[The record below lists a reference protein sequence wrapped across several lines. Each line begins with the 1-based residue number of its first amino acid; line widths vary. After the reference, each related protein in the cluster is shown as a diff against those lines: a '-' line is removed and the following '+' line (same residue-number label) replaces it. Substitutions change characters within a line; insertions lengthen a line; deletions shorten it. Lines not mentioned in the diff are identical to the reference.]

1 MVPVL
6 DKNKKSLMPCT
17 EKRARKLLEKRR
29 AKPYWCKGIFCI
41 ILQDYTKTT
50 YKQDVCIG
58 IDPGS
63 KFNGYSIKSEAHT
76 FLKLQVKSVDTVKN
90 KIEERFM
97 LRRGRRYRKS
107 PYRKHRINRS
117 IKNKL
122 PPSTKSRWQQHLNII
137 KWMQKLYNINLVAL
151 EDIKART
158 IKNAR
163 KWNKQFS
170 PLEVGKHW
178 FSEQVKNLSLK
189 LYKYQGFET
198 YRMRQEYGFKKNT
211 DKSKKNFYT
220 HAMDAWCLAN
230 EVIGGH
236 TNIDNERTLYLKPLM
251 FHRRKLHEILPKKN
265 GFRRNY
271 GGTMSLGL
279 KRGTLVDHPKYRL
292 SYIGGTNGK
301 RISLHNS
308 NTGKRL
314 CHNSKI
320 NDIKILTRII
330 YLKELSHE

>member
-6 DKNKKSLMPCT
+6 DKNKKPLMPCT
-17 EKRARKLLEKRR
+17 EKRVRKLLSRNR

-41 ILQDYTKTT
+41 ILQDDTKTT

-63 KFNGYSIKSEAHT
+63 KFNGYSIKSESHT
-76 FLKLQVKSVDTVKN
+76 FLNLQVNAITTVKR
-90 KIEERFM
+90 KMEERAM
-97 LRRGRRYRKS
+97 LRRSRRLRKT
-107 PYRKHRINRS
+107 PYRKCRFNRGS
-117 IKNKL
+117 KDRL
-122 PPSTKSRWQQHLNII
+122 APSTKARWQQHLNII
-137 KWMQKLYNINLVAL
+137 KCMQKLYNINIVSL

-178 FSEQVKNLSLK
+178 FSEQVKNLSVR
-189 LYKYQGFET
+189 LYKYEGFET
-198 YRMRQEYGFKKNT
+198 YRMRQEYGFRKNT
-211 DKSKKNFYT
+211 DKSKKDFYT

-236 TNIDNERTLYLKPLM
+236 TEIDNERTIYLKPLM
-251 FHRRKLHEILPKKN
+251 FHRRKLHEVVPKKN

-271 GGTMSLGL
+271 GSTMSLGL
-279 KRGTLVDHPKYRL
+279 KRGTLVIHPKYKL
-292 SYIGGTNGK
+292 SYIGGTSG
-301 RISLHNS
+301 RGISLHDI
-308 NTGKRL
+308 NTGKRICRTAKKEDL
-314 CHNSKI
+314 KV
-320 NDIKILTRII
+320 LTKLNYIR
-330 YLKELSHE
+330 EQA

>member
-1 MVPVL
+1 
-6 DKNKKSLMPCT
+6 MPCT
-17 EKRARKLLEKRR
+17 EKRARKLLEKGR

-41 ILQDYTKTT
+41 ILQEDPKST

-76 FLKLQVKSVDTVKN
+76 FLNLQVGAVTTVKS
-90 KIEERFM
+90 KMEERLM
-97 LRRGRRYRKS
+97 LRRCRRQRNT
-107 PYRKHRINRS
+107 PYRKHRFNRS
-117 IKNKL
+117 VKDRL
-122 PPSTKSRWQQHLNII
+122 PPSIKARWQQHLNII
-137 KWMQKLYNINLVAL
+137 KWMRKLYNINLVSL
-151 EDIKART
+151 EDIKAKPR
-158 IKNAR
+158 KNAR

-178 FSEQVKNLSLK
+178 FSNEIYELGLK
-189 LYKYQGFET
+189 LYKYQGFDT

-211 DKSKKNFYT
+211 NKSKKDFYT

-236 TNIDNERTLYLKPLM
+236 TNIDNERTVYLKPIM

-279 KRGTLVDHPKYRL
+279 KRGTLVNHPKYKL
-292 SYIGGTNGK
+292 SYIGWTDGK
-301 RISLHNS
+301 RVSLHNIH
-308 NTGKRL
+308 TGERL
-314 CHNSKI
+314 CQNAKKE
-320 NDIKILTRII
+320 DLKILTKIN
-330 YLKELSHE
+330 YLQELA